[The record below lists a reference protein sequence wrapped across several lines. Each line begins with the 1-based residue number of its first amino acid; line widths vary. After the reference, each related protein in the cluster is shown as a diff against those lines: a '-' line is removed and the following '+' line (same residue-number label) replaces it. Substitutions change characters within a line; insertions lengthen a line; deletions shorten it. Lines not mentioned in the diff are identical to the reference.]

1 MALRG
6 KKNRSHFRTWFL
18 ICLLAI
24 FCIGGAELMV
34 CRVMDPA
41 LYERMTSPAKETLAV
56 VEVKLQAAKVH
67 CLATKD
73 RWVASVQAKKE
84 AEPLE
89 DQLAADPEI
98 APDNNNMAD
107 RNLAKFEENGG
118 NQLLIGGN
126 VPIVYFNQADET
138 WKGKPYGSDTIGG
151 YGCGPTA
158 MSMIVSTLSKQVVNP
173 EEMAKWA
180 RENGHWAK
188 KQGSYLSIVQ
198 GAADAFGLCAEP
210 INEPTADS
218 LRRELASGKLVIAL
232 MTKGHF
238 TNGGH
243 FILLRGATLE
253 GGILVADPS
262 SRERSRMVWDAQ
274 LILNELS
281 ASRAHGAPLWS
292 VWRKLSPSYAG

>member
-6 KKNRSHFRTWFL
+6 KKNRSRWKTWFF

-34 CRVMDPA
+34 CRVMDPV
-41 LYERMTSPAKETLAV
+41 LYERITSPVKKTVAA
-56 VEVKLQAAKVH
+56 VEVKFQ
-67 CLATKD
+67 ATKD
-73 RWVASVQAKKE
+73 HWVASVQAKKE
-84 AEPLE
+84 AERLE
-89 DQLAADPEI
+89 DQFAADPELHSD
-98 APDNNNMAD
+98 DNPLAD
-107 RNLAKFEENGG
+107 RNLAKFEKTGENELLTGG
-118 NQLLIGGN
+118 NI
-126 VPIVYFNQADET
+126 PIVYYNQKDDT
-138 WKGKPYGSDTIGG
+138 WSKRPYGSDLLGG
-151 YGCGPTA
+151 YGCGPTV
-158 MSMIVSTLSKQVVNP
+158 MSMVISSFSKQSVNP
-173 EEMAKWA
+173 EELAKWA

-210 INEPTADS
+210 IQTPTADS
-218 LRRELASGKLVIAL
+218 LRRELASGKLVVAL

-262 SRERSRMVWDAQ
+262 SRERSLMVWDAQ

-281 ASRAHGAPLWS
+281 ASRTHGAPLWS
-292 VWRKLSPSYAG
+292 ITQTLSPAYAG

>member
-6 KKNRSHFRTWFL
+6 KKNRSRWKTWFF

-41 LYERMTSPAKETLAV
+41 LYEHITSPVKKTVAAA
-56 VEVKLQAAKVH
+56 EVKIQV
-67 CLATKD
+67 TKD
-73 RWVASVQAKKE
+73 HWVASVQAKKE
-84 AEPLE
+84 AERLE
-89 DQLAADPEI
+89 DQFAADPEI
-98 APDNNNMAD
+98 HSDNNPLAD
-107 RNLAKFEENGG
+107 RNLAKFEKTGECE
-118 NQLLIGGN
+118 LLIGGN
-126 VPIVYFNQADET
+126 IPIVYYNQKDDA
-138 WKGKPYGSDTIGG
+138 WSKRPYGSDLIGG
-151 YGCGPTA
+151 YGCGPTV
-158 MSMIVSTLSKQVVNP
+158 MSMVVSSFSKQSVNP

-188 KQGSYLSIVQ
+188 KQGSYLSIVR

-210 INEPTADS
+210 IQVPTADS
-218 LRRELASGKLVIAL
+218 LRRELASGKLVVAL

-262 SRERSRMVWDAQ
+262 SRERSLMIWDAQ

-281 ASRAHGAPLWS
+281 ASRTHGAPLWS
-292 VWRKLSPSYAG
+292 IMQTLSPAYAG